1 MNDPER
7 FLTDYCRVLG
17 TAATSVKVVQFPG
30 TANPHHATDALT
42 GQPPLETEITV
53 QLDTDTLV
61 ASGIDLAEGLTAMM
75 TELRLRKHPLPQ
87 IITNLSTVSG
97 ARVTDDEYLDA
108 YPPAARSAAENGPFA
123 PYAYSGH
130 GRIGEY
136 ELTLLLADDPA
147 VPPLLHAEASNG
159 QLEFHLIP
167 LDGRQ
172 GMRKVAGDG

>member
-7 FLTDYCRVLG
+7 FRTEYCRVLG
-17 TAATSVKVVQFPG
+17 TPATSVKVVQFPG
-30 TANPHHATDALT
+30 TADPDHPLDSLT

-53 QLDTDTLV
+53 QVDTDTLV
-61 ASGIDLAEGLTAMM
+61 ASGIDLAEGLTAI

-108 YPPAARSAAENGPFA
+108 YPQAARSAAENGPLA

-147 VPPLLHAEASNG
+147 VPPLLRAEASNG

-172 GMRKVAGDG
+172 GLRKVAGDG